1 MISAKPGDWARTII
15 DEDQAFWQ
23 EITGDPDFY
32 LKLIRLMK
40 DVPPETSRNTNP
52 FGMEP

>member
-40 DVPPETSRNTNP
+40 DVPARNKP
-52 FGMEP
+52 KYKPVWEEP